1 MFNHIES
8 QIPGAG
14 ILKVN
19 HLMAAMSIIGVLP
32 LWYIGLFYKVHR
44 TKGIEHL
51 VDVFK
56 IKTGPGITQTLMNA
70 LIQALL
76 IQFGCTFSVR

>member
-1 MFNHIES
+1 MFNHIEAE
-8 QIPGAG
+8 IPGAG

-19 HLMAAMSIIGVLP
+19 HLMGAMAIIGVLP
-32 LWYIGLFYKVHR
+32 LWYIGLFHKVHR

-56 IKTGPGITQTLMNA
+56 IKKDPGPTKTLMNA
-70 LIQALL
+70 LI
-76 IQFGCTFSVR
+76 